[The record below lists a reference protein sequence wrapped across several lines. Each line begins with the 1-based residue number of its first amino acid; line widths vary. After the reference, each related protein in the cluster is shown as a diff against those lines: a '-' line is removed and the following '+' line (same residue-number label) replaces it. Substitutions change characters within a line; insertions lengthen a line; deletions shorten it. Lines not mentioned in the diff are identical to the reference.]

1 KTSSANTASTTR
13 TPAPPRSRSRYS
25 RDYQAAHD
33 HLRMHARTSSPTR
46 SAGYGLQTPA
56 VAELPEQRG
65 RQPLPDTHSQAWL
78 RR

>member
-1 KTSSANTASTTR
+1 
-13 TPAPPRSRSRYS
+13 
-25 RDYQAAHD
+25 
-33 HLRMHARTSSPTR
+33 MHARTSSPTR